1 MKRKLAFVLLL
12 IAITVG
18 AIAPSFAQEPIDLDV
33 WVVFSDHRYDW
44 AVDTAE
50 RFNALYPEFN
60 VTMVSVG
67 DYGTIVTN
75 YTLAREEG
83 NYPEIVQIVDF
94 ALQFAVDTGWFSYA
108 EEIIDG
114 REEVYGQTV
123 DFDDIIPVIAD
134 YYTVDG
140 VWAGVAWNTSTPIMY
155 YNVDVLAQAGIEEL
169 PRTWA
174 DILVACEALQPLV
187 DDGTISAC
195 ASWPFVQLVH
205 RAVGGAAERI
215 HGQQRKRSRGTCYR
229 VQFGHRCVPRRRGI
243 LSRTLQS
250 MIISYYEGKGQW
262 GPAIQ
267 NFVSGK
273 VAIHMSSS
281 AGARSSSESAAETGF
296 TLGTTGMAYNQDA
309 PSGWAGNILGGATM
323 WISDGLAPEVEEAAM
338 AFLLYFSNT
347 ENSASWHTASGYV
360 PVRNSSIELLRNL
373 EPGNQ
378 IMWDIPSTSRVDIET
393 DDWYAAFPNYL
404 TASTQLAE
412 TTVNNATRGS
422 IYGTFQQSKD
432 VYNGL
437 VEEYMLNGGDLDAM
451 IEETNAKL
459 TELLQEYNFLF
470 AGRIRRVRYHRA
482 KIDGQV

>member
-1 MKRKLAFVLLL
+1 MKRKLMLVLVL
-12 IAITVG
+12 IAITLG
-18 AIAPSFAQEPIDLDV
+18 AIAPSFAQEPIELEV

-44 AVDTAE
+44 AVDTAD

-155 YNVDVLAQAGIEEL
+155 YNVEVLAQAGIEEL

-174 DILVACEALQPLV
+174 DILAACEALQPLV

-195 ASWPFVQLVH
+195 ASWPFSSWFIEQWVAQQNEYMVNNENGRAGRATEFNLDTDAF
-205 RAVGGAAERI
+205 RAVAEFYRELYSNGYFI
-215 HGQQRKRSRGTCYR
+215 FEGQD
-229 VQFGHRCVPRRRGI
+229 
-243 LSRTLQS
+243 
-250 MIISYYEGKGQW
+250 QW

-296 TLGTTGMAYNQDA
+296 TLETTGMAYNQDA

-378 IMWDIPSTSRVDIET
+378 IMWDIPSSSRVDIET

-404 TASTQLAE
+404 TASTQLGE

-422 IYGTFQQSKD
+422 TYGTFQQSKD

-470 AGRIRRVRYHRA
+470 AGE
-482 KIDGQV
+482 

>member
-18 AIAPSFAQEPIDLDV
+18 AIAPSFAQEPIELEV
-33 WVVFSDHRYDW
+33 WVAFSDHRYDW
-44 AVDTAE
+44 AVDTAD

-60 VTMVSVG
+60 VRMVSVG
-67 DYGTIVTN
+67 NYDTIVNN
-75 YTLAREEG
+75 YTLAREED
-83 NYPEIVQIVDF
+83 NYPEIVQIFDA

-169 PRTWA
+169 PTTWA
-174 DILVACEALQPLV
+174 DILAACEALQPLV

-195 ASWPFVQLVH
+195 ASWPFSGWFIEQWLAQQNEYMVNNENG
-205 RAVGGAAERI
+205 RAGRATEFNLDTDAYRAIAEFYRELYVNDYFI
-215 HGQQRKRSRGTCYR
+215 FEGQD
-229 VQFGHRCVPRRRGI
+229 
-243 LSRTLQS
+243 
-250 MIISYYEGKGQW
+250 QW

-281 AGARSSSESAAETGF
+281 ADARTSSEGAAVTGF
-296 TLGTTGMAYNQDA
+296 TLETTPMAYNQDA

-338 AFLLYFSNT
+338 AFLLFFSST

-378 IMWDIPSTSRVDIET
+378 IMWDIPSSSRVDIET

-404 TASTQLAE
+404 TASTQLGE

-422 IYGTFQQSKD
+422 TYGTFQQSRPY
-432 VYNGL
+432 YNGL

-451 IEETNAKL
+451 IAETNAKL

-470 AGRIRRVRYHRA
+470 A
-482 KIDGQV
+482 DE